1 MLTGMTGVLVLFA
14 RFECVAFRQEKAK
27 GKGVANVARQTWDRE
42 HYEKLAKLREEGQ
55 LEDVEV
61 RHVCC
66 CCLHIMIKSRKE
78 EFQSANEG
86 AAGPA
91 GSARAFLKA
100 RTGKV
105 SLEGNVGTVKVVKSD
120 DLSKNGGYYCEV
132 CECGLK
138 DSVAYLDH
146 INGKKHLRV
155 AGCLSDLRKLGYSM
169 RVERSTVDQVKNRL
183 QSASKR
189 KWDPLMTKKLDAME
203 GPWLWQG
210 GLRYGSS
217 PVVYYEKKLK
227 AAQEEEARVKRQKKE
242 RKKAKKHGS
251 PLPEQQHT
259 EEAGQGSTEEGA
271 KAGEE
276 VPDADAEMMAMMGFG
291 GFGGSKKA

>member
-1 MLTGMTGVLVLFA
+1 MADKSNA
-14 RFECVAFRQEKAK
+14 RK
-27 GKGVANVARQTWDRE
+27 GAGVANVARQTWDRA
-42 HYEKLAKLREEGQ
+42 HYEELAKLRAEGRLEQEETKK
-55 LEDVEV
+55 VI
-61 RHVCC
+61 H
-66 CCLHIMIKSRKE
+66 SSKE
-78 EFQSANEG
+78 EFQTANEG

-100 RTGKV
+100 RASKM
-105 SLEGNVGTVKVVKSD
+105 SLESSVGTVKVVKSD

-146 INGKKHLRV
+146 INGKKHLR
-155 AGCLSDLRKLGYSM
+155 KLGFSM

-189 KWDPLMTKKLDAME
+189 KWDPLMTKKLNAME
-203 GPWLWQG
+203 D
-210 GLRYGSS
+210 
-217 PVVYYEKKLK
+217 YEKKLK
-227 AAQEEEARVKRQKKE
+227 AVEEEEARAKRQKKE
-242 RKKAKKHGS
+242 QKKAKKLGKEISDEGS
-251 PLPEQQHT
+251 SDRNDSNALEKKT
-259 EEAGQGSTEEGA
+259 
-271 KAGEE
+271 KAVDE